1 MKLKGDRKMNEYTGK
16 EALGCLTLILI
27 GQLIVSTILL
37 VSMILWLKKITI
49 FLFVASLILML
60 PTILFVIVGH
70 RVERKKELEEE
81 E

>member
-1 MKLKGDRKMNEYTGK
+1 MSENTGK
-16 EALGCLTLILI
+16 EALGCLIIIFI
-27 GQLIVSTILL
+27 GQLIISTILL

-70 RVERKKELEEE
+70 REERKKELEEE

>member
-1 MKLKGDRKMNEYTGK
+1 MNENTGK
-16 EALGCLTLILI
+16 EVLGCLILILI
-27 GQLIVSTILL
+27 GQLIISTILL

-70 RVERKKELEEE
+70 REERKKELEEE

>member
-1 MKLKGDRKMNEYTGK
+1 MEVNTGK

-27 GQLIVSTILL
+27 GQLIISTIAL
-37 VSMILWLKKITI
+37 VGMIIWLNKITI
-49 FLFVASLILML
+49 FLFVAGLILML

>member
-1 MKLKGDRKMNEYTGK
+1 MNENTGK
-16 EALGCLTLILI
+16 EALGCLILILI
-27 GQLIVSTILL
+27 GQLIISTILL

-60 PTILFVIVGH
+60 PTILFIIVGH
-70 RVERKKELEEE
+70 RAEHKRELEEE

>member
-1 MKLKGDRKMNEYTGK
+1 MNENAGK
-16 EALGCLTLILI
+16 EALGCLILILI
-27 GQLIVSTILL
+27 GQLIISTILL

-60 PTILFVIVGH
+60 PTILFVILGH
-70 RVERKKELEEE
+70 REERKKELEEE

>member
-1 MKLKGDRKMNEYTGK
+1 MEVNTGK

-27 GQLIVSTILL
+27 GQLIISTIAL
-37 VSMILWLKKITI
+37 VGMIIWLNKITI